1 MTESSP
7 ERKRISVQQNS
18 DSEPPFE
25 VYHLSHDLR
34 GPLNSIL
41 GFTELLLEGIEGPLT
56 DIQKEDIAAINQ
68 SAHNLLRLINTMVD
82 VSKLDAGRLD
92 LNEGEVDLKLV
103 VDEVLASDFWVGQAG
118 RISVAVNLGDNLPL
132 VWGDNPRMVQM
143 FEELLAW
150 SKLRGPQSIRIS
162 ASSDPSTVTAQIHLA
177 GVMVS
182 KQDMDEVFKLITRQ
196 DAAGR
201 NHLGPGGLGM
211 PLVRRLAEK
220 QQGHVRAEDVG
231 SGTSFYLTFPI
242 AKMQKKLP

>member
-1 MTESSP
+1 MTDPTP
-7 ERKRISVQQNS
+7 ERKTISVQHNS
-18 DSEPPFE
+18 DLEPPFE

-41 GFTELLLEGIEGPLT
+41 GFTELLLEEIEGPLT
-56 DIQKEDIAAINQ
+56 DIQKEDISAINQ
-68 SAHNLLRLINTMVD
+68 SAHNLLRLINNMVD
-82 VSKLDAGRLD
+82 VSKLDADRLE

-103 VDEVLASDFWVGQAG
+103 VDDVLVSDFWVGQAS
-118 RISVAVNLGDNLPL
+118 RVSVAVNLGDNLPL
-132 VWGDNPRMVQM
+132 VWGDTPRIVQM

-150 SKLRGPQSIRIS
+150 SRLKGTQSIKIS
-162 ASSDPSTVTAQIHLA
+162 ANNDSTKMTIQIHLV

-182 KQDMDEVFKLITRQ
+182 GQDLDDVFKLITRN

-201 NHLGPGGLGM
+201 SHLGPGGLEV

-220 QQGHVRAEDVG
+220 QQGRVWAEGVD

-242 AKMQKKLP
+242 AEKQG